1 MSRRMYSESQ
11 LKKLIE
17 ETASKKL
24 YQHNFVLS
32 NVDYDDISGNSLQ
45 FSILSSNPEQ
55 IAGNELDA
63 LSVKIAEL
71 VGATKGSVQIPVFGR
86 TAVDSTATTF
96 QLQILKSYS
105 DWRVYSNSD
114 NLFGVM
120 LDEFF
125 NADYNAI
132 YVSDSVIEVI

>member
-1 MSRRMYSESQ
+1 MARRMYSESQ

-32 NVDYDDISGNSLQ
+32 SGDYDDLSANSLQ

-55 IAGNELDA
+55 LAGQSLAD
-63 LSVKIAEL
+63 LSVRIAEL
-71 VGATKGSVQIPVFGR
+71 VSADKGSSVELPAIGR
-86 TAVDSTATTF
+86 TTVDTNATTF
-96 QLQILKSYS
+96 QLQILNSYS
-105 DWRVYSNSD
+105 DWRIYSNSD
-114 NLFGVM
+114 NLTGE
-120 LDEFF
+120 LEEFF
-125 NADYNAI
+125 AVDYNQI

>member
-1 MSRRMYSESQ
+1 MRKMYSESQ

-32 NVDYDDISGNSLQ
+32 SVDYDDLSANSLQ

-55 IAGNELDA
+55 LAGQSLEE

-71 VGATKGSVQIPVFGR
+71 VSADKGSSVELPAIGR
-86 TAVDSTATTF
+86 TTVDTNATTF
-96 QLQILKSYS
+96 QLQILNSYS
-105 DWRVYSNSD
+105 DWRIYSNSA
-114 NLFGVM
+114 NLTGE

-125 NADYNAI
+125 DVDYKQI